1 MSAEAP
7 GRPFKL
13 IVFDLDGTLA
23 DTGRDIAES
32 VNELRRY
39 YSLPKLK
46 LHSVVRY
53 VGRGLKHLL
62 ARTLPAKVRR
72 AHPDFMEECRA
83 IYLKR
88 CLRHTRLFPGVRATL
103 GRLHGC
109 RLAVATNKPSIQTE
123 RILRGLGIRA
133 LFKAVCGGDD
143 VRRRKPHPEVLL
155 CLMRRFR
162 CGPFQTLVV
171 GDSRFDMEAGRR
183 ARCRLCAVTYGFG
196 TRRELSRWRPDFTIG
211 RFPKLLK
218 IARGNYSA

>member
-32 VNELRRY
+32 VNELRGL

-46 LHSVVRY
+46 LQGVVRY
-53 VGRGLKHLL
+53 VGQGLKYLL
-62 ARTLPAKVRR
+62 ARTLPAKVRK

-83 IYLKR
+83 IYLRR
-88 CLRHTRLFPGVRATL
+88 CLHHTRLFPGVRATL
-103 GRLHGC
+103 ARLRGC

-123 RILRGLGIRA
+123 RILRGLRIRPR
-133 LFKAVCGGDD
+133 FKAVCGGDD

-155 CLMRRFR
+155 RLMRRFR
-162 CGPFQTLVV
+162 CRPSQTLIV

-183 ARCRLCAVTYGFG
+183 ARCRLCAATYGFG
-196 TRRELSRWRPDFTIG
+196 TVSYTHLTLPTT
-211 RFPKLLK
+211 P
-218 IARGNYSA
+218 YV